1 MTTAV
6 IAFTRRGAAL
16 GRSLADA
23 LGGSLHVPAR
33 FAPEVGAEAYA
44 SLEGWTAWAWARADA
59 LVFVGAAGIAVRAIA
74 PHVRDKFSDPAVV
87 SVDEAGRFVVPLLSG
102 HVGGANELAR
112 RVAALTGGQAAVSTA
127 TDVNGLFA
135 VDVWAR
141 ERGMAITDR
150 VLAKEVSAALLEGR
164 PVGFASDFGHP
175 CPEGLTAGPAEL
187 GVWITDRTGEGPFP
201 RTLRLVPR
209 SLILGIGCRRRADYR
224 PQTGKQRR
232 HRGGGEKGYAM
243 KVTVIGL
250 GPGGGADLTG
260 RARAALEA
268 CDLIVGYT
276 AYIDLVRAD
285 FPQKETLSTGM
296 RREVDRCRAAVEA
309 ARTGKDVAVVCS
321 GDSGVYG
328 MAGLIYEVAQE
339 YDPIEIEVVPGI
351 TAACGGAAVL
361 GAPLTHDF
369 AVVSLS
375 DLLTPWEKITARLTA
390 AAQADFVLCLYN
402 PASHSRPDYLQRACD
417 ILLSAGKDPATV
429 CGTVRNIGRAGEEA
443 ALLTLGELRDTQVDM
458 FTTVFVGNSQT
469 KVIGGKMVTPR
480 GYLQRGE

>member
-23 LGGSLHVPAR
+23 LGGTLHVPAR
-33 FAPEVGAEAYA
+33 FAPEAVAEAYS

-175 CPEGLTAGPAEL
+175 CPEGLTTGPAEL

-209 SLILGIGCRRRADYR
+209 SLILGIGCRRGRPPLRRRRTPPWRAS
-224 PQTGKQRR
+224 PPRR
-232 HRGGGEKGYAM
+232 WRASPPSISRR
-243 KVTVIGL
+243 TSPACWPSA
-250 GPGGGADLTG
+250 PGG
-260 RARAALEA
+260 A
-268 CDLIVGYT
+268 C
-276 AYIDLVRAD
+276 
-285 FPQKETLSTGM
+285 P
-296 RREVDRCRAAVEA
+296 
-309 ARTGKDVAVVCS
+309 
-321 GDSGVYG
+321 
-328 MAGLIYEVAQE
+328 
-339 YDPIEIEVVPGI
+339 
-351 TAACGGAAVL
+351 
-361 GAPLTHDF
+361 
-369 AVVSLS
+369 
-375 DLLTPWEKITARLTA
+375 
-390 AAQADFVLCLYN
+390 
-402 PASHSRPDYLQRACD
+402 
-417 ILLSAGKDPATV
+417 
-429 CGTVRNIGRAGEEA
+429 
-443 ALLTLGELRDTQVDM
+443 
-458 FTTVFVGNSQT
+458 
-469 KVIGGKMVTPR
+469 
-480 GYLQRGE
+480 